1 MIDRAVTEC
10 GDIQLLLKRFQE
22 YTDGTGTLSM
32 PECTSRKRMQRTLS
46 ENVTV
51 TARVLEDITEFP
63 HPMQREKSRY
73 SYRGA

>member
-51 TARVLEDITEFP
+51 TRVFKW
-63 HPMQREKSRY
+63 HSKRNAFYCR
-73 SYRGA
+73 RVA